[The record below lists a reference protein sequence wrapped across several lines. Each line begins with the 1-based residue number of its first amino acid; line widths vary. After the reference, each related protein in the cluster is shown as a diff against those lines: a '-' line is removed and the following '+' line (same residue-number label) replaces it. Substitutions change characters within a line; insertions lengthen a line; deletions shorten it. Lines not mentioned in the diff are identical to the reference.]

1 MLINRRFHSQVVI
14 KMVEAFRWSELV
26 GVFSWGVVTS
36 KMFGTSVL
44 SSLFFFPSGDFA
56 FKAFALSASS
66 FLLGVMHKQGC
77 LGGML
82 YWITASSFLLGVMH
96 KQGCL
101 GGMLYWIRFLE
112 LQFRPRRLPPSFPP
126 SLPFFFFF
134 FFFFFLADSFLVVFV
149 LIFSRFLLGANLA
162 WAAVGM
168 VGAGRC
174 SCFRRFAG

>member
-14 KMVEAFRWSELV
+14 KMVGAFRWSELV

-56 FKAFALSASS
+56 FKAFAFSASS
-66 FLLGVMHKQGC
+66 
-77 LGGML
+77 
-82 YWITASSFLLGVMH
+82 SLLGVMH

-112 LQFRPRRLPPSFPP
+112 LQFRPRRLPPSFLP
-126 SLPFFFFF
+126 S
-134 FFFFFLADSFLVVFV
+134 FFFFLADSFLVVFV
-149 LIFSRFLLGANLA
+149 LIFSRSLLGANLA
-162 WAAVGM
+162 RAAVGM
-168 VGAGRC
+168 DGAGRC

>member
-14 KMVEAFRWSELV
+14 KMVAAFRWSELV

-66 FLLGVMHKQGC
+66 
-77 LGGML
+77 
-82 YWITASSFLLGVMH
+82 SLLGVMH

-126 SLPFFFFF
+126 P
-134 FFFFFLADSFLVVFV
+134 FFFFLADSFLVVFA
-149 LIFSRFLLGANLA
+149 LIFSRSLLGANLA
-162 WAAVGM
+162 RAAVGM
-168 VGAGRC
+168 DGAGRC

>member
-14 KMVEAFRWSELV
+14 KMVGAFRWSELV

-66 FLLGVMHKQGC
+66 
-77 LGGML
+77 
-82 YWITASSFLLGVMH
+82 SLLGVMH

-126 SLPFFFFF
+126 S
-134 FFFFFLADSFLVVFV
+134 FFFFFLADSFLVVFA
-149 LIFSRFLLGANLA
+149 LIFFTLPSWGQFSPGRGRNGWSGSLLLL
-162 WAAVGM
+162 
-168 VGAGRC
+168 
-174 SCFRRFAG
+174 

>member
-1 MLINRRFHSQVVI
+1 MLINRWFHSQVVV
-14 KMVEAFRWSELV
+14 KMVGAFRWSELV

-66 FLLGVMHKQGC
+66 SLLGVMHKQE
-77 LGGML
+77 
-82 YWITASSFLLGVMH
+82 
-96 KQGCL
+96 CL

-112 LQFRPRRLPPSFPP
+112 LQFHPRRLPPSFPP
-126 SLPFFFFF
+126 FF

-149 LIFSRFLLGANLA
+149 LIFFFLRSLLGANLA
-162 WAAVGM
+162 RAVVGM
-168 VGAGRC
+168 DGADRC

>member
-14 KMVEAFRWSELV
+14 KMVGAFRWSELV

-66 FLLGVMHKQGC
+66 
-77 LGGML
+77 
-82 YWITASSFLLGVMH
+82 SLLGVMH

-126 SLPFFFFF
+126 
-134 FFFFFLADSFLVVFV
+134 FFFFFLG
-149 LIFSRFLLGANLA
+149 RFLSCGFCLDFFTLPSWGQFSP
-162 WAAVGM
+162 
-168 VGAGRC
+168 GRGRNGW
-174 SCFRRFAG
+174 SGSLLLL

>member
-1 MLINRRFHSQVVI
+1 
-14 KMVEAFRWSELV
+14 MVGAFRWSELV

-66 FLLGVMHKQGC
+66 
-77 LGGML
+77 
-82 YWITASSFLLGVMH
+82 SLLGVMH

-126 SLPFFFFF
+126 LFFFFF
-134 FFFFFLADSFLVVFV
+134 FFLLADSFLVVFA
-149 LIFSRFLLGANLA
+149 LIFSRSLLGANLA
-162 WAAVGM
+162 RATAGM
-168 VGAGRC
+168 DGAGRC

>member
-14 KMVEAFRWSELV
+14 KMVGAFRWSELV

-66 FLLGVMHKQGC
+66 
-77 LGGML
+77 
-82 YWITASSFLLGVMH
+82 SLLGVMH

-112 LQFRPRRLPPSFPP
+112 LQFRPRRLPSSFPP
-126 SLPFFFFF
+126 SCFFFL
-134 FFFFFLADSFLVVFV
+134 FLADSFLVVFA
-149 LIFSRFLLGANLA
+149 LIFSRSLLGANLA
-162 WAAVGM
+162 RAAVGM
-168 VGAGRC
+168 DGAGRC

>member
-14 KMVEAFRWSELV
+14 TMVGAFRWSELV

-44 SSLFFFPSGDFA
+44 SSFFPSGDFA

-66 FLLGVMHKQGC
+66 SLLGVMHKQE
-77 LGGML
+77 
-82 YWITASSFLLGVMH
+82 
-96 KQGCL
+96 CL

-112 LQFRPRRLPPSFPP
+112 LQFRPPSFPP
-126 SLPFFFFF
+126 L
-134 FFFFFLADSFLVVFV
+134 FFFFLADSFLVVFV
-149 LIFSRFLLGANLA
+149 LIFSRSLLGANLA
-162 WAAVGM
+162 RAVVGM
-168 VGAGRC
+168 DGADRC

>member
-14 KMVEAFRWSELV
+14 KMVGAFRWSELV

-56 FKAFALSASS
+56 FKDFALSASS
-66 FLLGVMHKQGC
+66 
-77 LGGML
+77 
-82 YWITASSFLLGVMH
+82 SLLGVMH

-126 SLPFFFFF
+126 
-134 FFFFFLADSFLVVFV
+134 FFFLG
-149 LIFSRFLLGANLA
+149 RFLSCGFCLDFFTLPSWGQFSP
-162 WAAVGM
+162 
-168 VGAGRC
+168 GRGRNGW
-174 SCFRRFAG
+174 SGSLLLL

>member
-1 MLINRRFHSQVVI
+1 MLINRRFHSQVVL
-14 KMVEAFRWSELV
+14 KMVGAFRWSELV

-66 FLLGVMHKQGC
+66 
-77 LGGML
+77 
-82 YWITASSFLLGVMH
+82 SLLGVMH

-126 SLPFFFFF
+126 S
-134 FFFFFLADSFLVVFV
+134 FFFLADSFLVVFA
-149 LIFSRFLLGANLA
+149 LIFSRSLLGANLA

-168 VGAGRC
+168 DGAGRC

>member
-14 KMVEAFRWSELV
+14 KMVGAFRWSELV

-66 FLLGVMHKQGC
+66 SLLGVMHKQE
-77 LGGML
+77 
-82 YWITASSFLLGVMH
+82 
-96 KQGCL
+96 CL

-112 LQFRPRRLPPSFPP
+112 LQFHPRRLPPSFPP
-126 SLPFFFFF
+126 L
-134 FFFFFLADSFLVVFV
+134 FFFLADSFLVVFV
-149 LIFSRFLLGANLA
+149 LIFSRSLLGANLA
-162 WAAVGM
+162 RAVVGM
-168 VGAGRC
+168 DGADRC

>member
-14 KMVEAFRWSELV
+14 KMVGAFRWSELV

-66 FLLGVMHKQGC
+66 
-77 LGGML
+77 
-82 YWITASSFLLGVMH
+82 SLLGVMH

-126 SLPFFFFF
+126 S
-134 FFFFFLADSFLVVFV
+134 FFFFLADSFLVVFA
-149 LIFSRFLLGANLA
+149 LIFSRSLLGANLA
-162 WAAVGM
+162 RAAVGM
-168 VGAGRC
+168 DGAGRC

>member
-14 KMVEAFRWSELV
+14 KMVGAFRWSELV

-66 FLLGVMHKQGC
+66 SLLD
-77 LGGML
+77 
-82 YWITASSFLLGVMH
+82 VMH

-112 LQFRPRRLPPSFPP
+112 LQFRPRRLPSSFPP
-126 SLPFFFFF
+126 SL
-134 FFFFFLADSFLVVFV
+134 FFFFLGRFISCGFCLDFFTLPSWGQ
-149 LIFSRFLLGANLA
+149 FSPGRGRNGWSGSLLLL
-162 WAAVGM
+162 
-168 VGAGRC
+168 
-174 SCFRRFAG
+174 

>member
-14 KMVEAFRWSELV
+14 KMVGAFRWSELV

-66 FLLGVMHKQGC
+66 
-77 LGGML
+77 
-82 YWITASSFLLGVMH
+82 SLLGVMH

-112 LQFRPRRLPPSFPP
+112 LQFCPRRLPPSFPP
-126 SLPFFFFF
+126 L
-134 FFFFFLADSFLVVFV
+134 FFFLADSFLVVFA
-149 LIFSRFLLGANLA
+149 LIFSRSLLGANLA
-162 WAAVGM
+162 RAAVGM
-168 VGAGRC
+168 DGAGRC

>member
-14 KMVEAFRWSELV
+14 KMVGAFRWSELV

-66 FLLGVMHKQGC
+66 SLLGVMHRQGC

-82 YWITASSFLLGVMH
+82 YR
-96 KQGCL
+96 
-101 GGMLYWIRFLE
+101 IRFLE
-112 LQFRPRRLPPSFPP
+112 LQFRPRRLPPSFLP
-126 SLPFFFFF
+126 S
-134 FFFFFLADSFLVVFV
+134 FFFFLADSFLVVFV
-149 LIFSRFLLGANLA
+149 LIFSRSLLGANLA
-162 WAAVGM
+162 RAAVGM
-168 VGAGRC
+168 DGAGRC

>member
-14 KMVEAFRWSELV
+14 KMVGAFRWSELV

-56 FKAFALSASS
+56 FKDFALSASS
-66 FLLGVMHKQGC
+66 
-77 LGGML
+77 
-82 YWITASSFLLGVMH
+82 SLLGVMH

-126 SLPFFFFF
+126 S
-134 FFFFFLADSFLVVFV
+134 FFLG
-149 LIFSRFLLGANLA
+149 RFLSCGFCLDFFTLPSWGQFSP
-162 WAAVGM
+162 
-168 VGAGRC
+168 GRGRNGW
-174 SCFRRFAG
+174 SGSLLLL

>member
-14 KMVEAFRWSELV
+14 KMVGAFRWSELV

-66 FLLGVMHKQGC
+66 SLLGVMHKQE
-77 LGGML
+77 
-82 YWITASSFLLGVMH
+82 
-96 KQGCL
+96 CL

-112 LQFRPRRLPPSFPP
+112 LQFHPRRLPPSFPP
-126 SLPFFFFF
+126 FFF

-149 LIFSRFLLGANLA
+149 LIFSRSLLGANLA
-162 WAAVGM
+162 RAVVGM
-168 VGAGRC
+168 DGADRC

>member
-1 MLINRRFHSQVVI
+1 MLINRRFHSQVVV

-82 YWITASSFLLGVMH
+82 YWI
-96 KQGCL
+96 
-101 GGMLYWIRFLE
+101 RFLE

-126 SLPFFFFF
+126 SFF

-162 WAAVGM
+162 RAAVGM

>member
-14 KMVEAFRWSELV
+14 KMVGAFRRIELV

-56 FKAFALSASS
+56 FKAFALSALSS
-66 FLLGVMHKQGC
+66 
-77 LGGML
+77 
-82 YWITASSFLLGVMH
+82 LLGVMH

-126 SLPFFFFF
+126 LFFFFF
-134 FFFFFLADSFLVVFV
+134 FFFG
-149 LIFSRFLLGANLA
+149 RFLSCGFCLDFFTLPSWGQFSP
-162 WAAVGM
+162 
-168 VGAGRC
+168 GRGRNGW
-174 SCFRRFAG
+174 SGSLLLL

>member
-14 KMVEAFRWSELV
+14 KMVGAFRWSELV

-66 FLLGVMHKQGC
+66 
-77 LGGML
+77 
-82 YWITASSFLLGVMH
+82 SLLGVMH

-126 SLPFFFFF
+126 L
-134 FFFFFLADSFLVVFV
+134 FFFLADSFLVVFA
-149 LIFSRFLLGANLA
+149 LIFSRSLLGANLA
-162 WAAVGM
+162 RAAVGM
-168 VGAGRC
+168 DGAGRC

>member
-14 KMVEAFRWSELV
+14 KMVGAFRWSELV

-66 FLLGVMHKQGC
+66 
-77 LGGML
+77 
-82 YWITASSFLLGVMH
+82 SLLGVMH

-126 SLPFFFFF
+126 
-134 FFFFFLADSFLVVFV
+134 FFFFLADSFLVVFA
-149 LIFSRFLLGANLA
+149 LIFSCSLLGANLA
-162 WAAVGM
+162 RAAVGM
-168 VGAGRC
+168 DGAGRC

>member
-14 KMVEAFRWSELV
+14 KMVGAFRWSELV

-66 FLLGVMHKQGC
+66 
-77 LGGML
+77 
-82 YWITASSFLLGVMH
+82 SLLGVMH

-126 SLPFFFFF
+126 LFFFFF
-134 FFFFFLADSFLVVFV
+134 FFFFG
-149 LIFSRFLLGANLA
+149 RFLSCGFCLDFFTLPSWGQFSP
-162 WAAVGM
+162 
-168 VGAGRC
+168 GRGRNGW
-174 SCFRRFAG
+174 SGSLLLL

>member
-14 KMVEAFRWSELV
+14 KMVGAFRWSELV

-66 FLLGVMHKQGC
+66 
-77 LGGML
+77 
-82 YWITASSFLLGVMH
+82 SLLGVMH

-126 SLPFFFFF
+126 S
-134 FFFFFLADSFLVVFV
+134 FFFLADSFLVVFA
-149 LIFSRFLLGANLA
+149 LIFFTLPSWGQFSPGRGRNGWSGSLLLL
-162 WAAVGM
+162 
-168 VGAGRC
+168 
-174 SCFRRFAG
+174 

>member
-14 KMVEAFRWSELV
+14 KMVGAFRWSELV

-66 FLLGVMHKQGC
+66 
-77 LGGML
+77 
-82 YWITASSFLLGVMH
+82 SLLGVMH

-126 SLPFFFFF
+126 SFFFGRFLSCGFCLDFF
-134 FFFFFLADSFLVVFV
+134 TIPSWGQFSPGRGRNGWSGSFL
-149 LIFSRFLLGANLA
+149 LL
-162 WAAVGM
+162 
-168 VGAGRC
+168 
-174 SCFRRFAG
+174 

>member
-14 KMVEAFRWSELV
+14 KMVGAFRWSELV

-66 FLLGVMHKQGC
+66 
-77 LGGML
+77 
-82 YWITASSFLLGVMH
+82 SLLGVMH

-126 SLPFFFFF
+126 PPL
-134 FFFFFLADSFLVVFV
+134 FFFFLG
-149 LIFSRFLLGANLA
+149 RFLSCGFCLDFFTLPSWGQFSP
-162 WAAVGM
+162 
-168 VGAGRC
+168 GRGRNGW
-174 SCFRRFAG
+174 SGSLLLL

>member
-14 KMVEAFRWSELV
+14 KMVGAFRWSELV

-44 SSLFFFPSGDFA
+44 SSLFFFPSRDFA

-66 FLLGVMHKQGC
+66 
-77 LGGML
+77 
-82 YWITASSFLLGVMH
+82 SLLGVMH

-126 SLPFFFFF
+126 SFF
-134 FFFFFLADSFLVVFV
+134 FFFFFLG
-149 LIFSRFLLGANLA
+149 RFLSCGFCLDFFMLPSWGQFSP
-162 WAAVGM
+162 
-168 VGAGRC
+168 GRGRNGW
-174 SCFRRFAG
+174 SGSLLLL